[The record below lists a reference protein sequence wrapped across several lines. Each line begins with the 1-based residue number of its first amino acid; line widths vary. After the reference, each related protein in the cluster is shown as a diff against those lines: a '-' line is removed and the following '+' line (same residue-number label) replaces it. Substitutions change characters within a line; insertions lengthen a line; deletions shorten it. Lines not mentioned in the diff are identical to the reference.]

1 MQFRYRGLRHQPCV
15 PELWTLGIVAMKTA
29 LLLLILGL
37 VVGLVVP
44 YYLREIFAGADITL
58 PQLWFS
64 RSPPRSFSLDI
75 PMICRVVGIVLV
87 LLAIIRFILVRGS
100 RV

>member
-1 MQFRYRGLRHQPCV
+1 
-15 PELWTLGIVAMKTA
+15 MKTA
-29 LLLLILGL
+29 ITLLILGL
-37 VVGLVVP
+37 VIGLAVP
-44 YYLREIFAGADITL
+44 YFVQDIITGAGVQL

-64 RSPPRSFSLDI
+64 KSPQRSFSFSI
-75 PMICRVVGIVLV
+75 PMVFRVIGIILV

>member
-1 MQFRYRGLRHQPCV
+1 M
-15 PELWTLGIVAMKTA
+15 VAMKTA
-29 LLLLILGL
+29 LTLLILGL
-37 VVGLVVP
+37 VMGLVVP
-44 YYLREIFAGADITL
+44 YFMQDIFSGAEVQL

-64 RSPPRSFSLDI
+64 KSPPHSFSFSI
-75 PMICRVVGIVLV
+75 PMVFRVIGIILV

>member
-1 MQFRYRGLRHQPCV
+1 
-15 PELWTLGIVAMKTA
+15 MKTA
-29 LLLLILGL
+29 ITLLILGL
-37 VVGLVVP
+37 VIGLAVP
-44 YYLREIFAGADITL
+44 YFVQNIITGAGVQL

-64 RSPPRSFSLDI
+64 KSPPRSFSFSI
-75 PMICRVVGIVLV
+75 PMVFRVIGIILV